1 MQQYEHLIV
10 GSGLIGCYLGAVIG
24 LQGRVR
30 FVGRAAWLTRLQ
42 AGIALTDFAGHRA
55 TCQVTPDACLTAI
68 PESLANTIIW
78 LTVKNT
84 ALEKVLTQLHQ
95 AKLTSCVVICCQN
108 GLGATALARRYLPG
122 CMVMQG
128 IVGCNVI
135 WEEASTTL
143 HKATEGALYIEHPG
157 RHADALQH
165 TLLKVNH
172 GLLEV
177 IFRDDI
183 EAVAWAKLQ
192 LNLANS
198 VNAIVNQPVK
208 SMLLDSGCRDVIA
221 LLMDEFLAVAAAR
234 QITLPRL
241 TRVPAHWLPRLLR
254 LPTWLFKR
262 IASTMLH
269 IDPKARSSMW
279 WDIEA
284 GCQTEI
290 DYLNGALIELGEQLG
305 VSCAVNKRVVDCVK
319 ALERVELVAQ
329 RTVLDGITL
338 KIKLHLK

>member
-10 GSGLIGCYLGAVIG
+10 GSGLTGCYLGAVIR
-24 LQGRVR
+24 QQASVR
-30 FVGRAAWLTRLQ
+30 FVGRIAWLKRLQ

-84 ALEKVLTQLHQ
+84 ALEKVLTQLRQ
-95 AKLTSCVVICCQN
+95 TELKGCVVICCQN
-108 GLGATALARRYLPG
+108 GLGATALARQYLPG
-122 CMVMQG
+122 CRVLQG

-135 WEEASTTL
+135 WEDVSLTL

-157 RHADALQH
+157 RHADALQQIF
-165 TLLKVNH
+165 LKANH

-177 IFRDDI
+177 ILHDDI

-208 SMLLDSGCRDVIA
+208 SMLLDSACRNVIA
-221 LLMDEFLAVAAAR
+221 LLMEELLAVVAAR

-262 IASTMLH
+262 IASAMLH
-269 IDPKARSSMW
+269 IDPTARSSMW

-284 GCQTEI
+284 GRQTEI
-290 DYLNGALIELGEQLG
+290 DYLNGALIKEGEPLG
-305 VSCAVNKRVVDCVK
+305 VSCAVNKRVVACVK
-319 ALERVELVAQ
+319 ELEQVELVAQ
-329 RTVLDGITL
+329 RPALDGNTL